1 MAESITNY
9 GPFGWSI
16 GGFLD
21 AHVEG
26 LDTAMA
32 KITSQLF
39 FLAEYRNALITVGVP
54 GEIDVG
60 TCDSNRRMKEE
71 TA

>member
-1 MAESITNY
+1 MHNT
-9 GPFGWSI
+9 
-16 GGFLD
+16 GGL
-21 AHVEG
+21 G
-26 LDTAMA
+26 TATA
-32 KITSQLF
+32 KITSQLSI
-39 FLAEYRNALITVGVP
+39 LDEYRNALITVGVP